1 MAGNGSR
8 GLIVSKHDQVRP
20 PEHYHYLNQ
29 SGCTTLEGVDD
40 ADKFDALRLA
50 LEVVQIPEVSSR
62 YTDIFT
68 L

>member
-1 MAGNGSR
+1 
-8 GLIVSKHDQVRP
+8 VRP

-50 LEVVQIPEVSSR
+50 LEVVQIPEVMH
-62 YTDIFT
+62 IF
-68 L
+68 